1 MFIFMYICACTVQTQ
16 KFGSPLSGKGKILYL
31 FSEYKSLNK
40 KKILEER
47 KIPVE
52 NTLCAKTC

>member
-1 MFIFMYICACTVQTQ
+1 MFILVYVQSTDT
-16 KFGSPLSGKGKILYL
+16 KVWFSFCKGKILYL

-47 KIPVE
+47 KVPVE